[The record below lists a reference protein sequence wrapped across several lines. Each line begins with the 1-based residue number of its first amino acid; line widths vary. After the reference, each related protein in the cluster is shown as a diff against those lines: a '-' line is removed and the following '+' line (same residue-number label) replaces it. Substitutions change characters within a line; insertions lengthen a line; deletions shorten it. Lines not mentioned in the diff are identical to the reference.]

1 MTKLKRWYA
10 YAPPLNGLLMT
21 SFLSL
26 ATVWYARFYQA
37 EPAPV
42 VGTTKCPGPLCLMLA
57 LPSSG
62 KRASFPARTLLLGH
76 RSYRPI
82 RQTRWALLSFGYSPR
97 SRNLCRLL
105 PAPAAPGFFP
115 TLFLRIRPVMPEP
128 VPRRVPSSASAWFF
142 PNVLGLPKKE
152 VWSAS
157 RFFSANAIF
166 RGLVIEVAAISL
178 CSGLTVCLPPRS
190 LLPLRVNPQGSRGL
204 YIRAERASLPS
215 HASDMLSARLQAIGG
230 TRTSTSQDSQ
240 LCRLLTPLPSFSDSS
255 PNSVIAVE
263 AL

>member
-21 SFLSL
+21 SSLSL

-115 TLFLRIRPVMPEP
+115 
-128 VPRRVPSSASAWFF
+128 
-142 PNVLGLPKKE
+142 NVLGLPKKE
-152 VWSAS
+152 IWSAS
-157 RFFSANAIF
+157 RFFPRTRFSA
-166 RGLVIEVAAISL
+166 GLLSRLQLFLYVQASQFA
-178 CSGLTVCLPPRS
+178 CLPDRS
-190 LLPLRVNPQGSRGL
+190 YRC
-204 YIRAERASLPS
+204 E
-215 HASDMLSARLQAIGG
+215 
-230 TRTSTSQDSQ
+230 
-240 LCRLLTPLPSFSDSS
+240 
-255 PNSVIAVE
+255 
-263 AL
+263 

>member
-1 MTKLKRWYA
+1 
-10 YAPPLNGLLMT
+10 
-21 SFLSL
+21 
-26 ATVWYARFYQA
+26 
-37 EPAPV
+37 
-42 VGTTKCPGPLCLMLA
+42 MLA

-128 VPRRVPSSASAWFF
+128 VPRRVPSSACL
-142 PNVLGLPKKE
+142 VLPQCPRPSQKGDL
-152 VWSAS
+152 VGFSLL
-157 RFFSANAIF
+157 SANAIF

-230 TRTSTSQDSQ
+230 TRTYTSQDSQ
-240 LCRLLTPLPSFSDSS
+240 HCRLLLSFLGFTPGPCSPSYS
-255 PNSVIAVE
+255 PGQARNREYYSRGGPLRRFEPGQWI
-263 AL
+263 

>member
-42 VGTTKCPGPLCLMLA
+42 VGTTKCPGPLCLMLV

-128 VPRRVPSSASAWFF
+128 VPRRVPSSAFAWFF
-142 PNVLGLPKKE
+142 LNVFGLPKKE
-152 VWSAS
+152 TWSAS
-157 RFFSANAIF
+157 RLVPRTRFSA
-166 RGLVIEVAAISL
+166 GLLSRLQLFLYVQASQFA
-178 CSGLTVCLPPRS
+178 CLPDRS
-190 LLPLRVNPQGSRGL
+190 YR
-204 YIRAERASLPS
+204 Y
-215 HASDMLSARLQAIGG
+215 D
-230 TRTSTSQDSQ
+230 
-240 LCRLLTPLPSFSDSS
+240 
-255 PNSVIAVE
+255 
-263 AL
+263 